1 MGNGR
6 ITWISASDPPTAFP
20 PVADALLEPDG
31 LLAAG
36 GDLSAARVLAAY
48 RQGIF
53 PWYEEGQPLL
63 WWSPDPRCVF
73 LPGGYR
79 LTRRLRRELRKSTL
93 EIRCNTAFAD
103 VVRACAG
110 PRRHQ
115 QGTWITSDMMRAY
128 EQLHRDGWAH
138 SVEIWRDGELVGGLY
153 GLIIGSVL
161 FGESMYSDVPN
172 ASKTALFFLSQLLD
186 DGTLSLIDGQVDSQH
201 LASLGAVMIPRTQFI
216 GLLDQFCEPQNPF
229 ANWPETPVQ
238 VSKLV

>member
-1 MGNGR
+1 
-6 ITWISASDPPTAFP
+6 
-20 PVADALLEPDG
+20 
-31 LLAAG
+31 
-36 GDLSAARVLAAY
+36 
-48 RQGIF
+48 
-53 PWYEEGQPLL
+53 
-63 WWSPDPRCVF
+63 
-73 LPGGYR
+73 
-79 LTRRLRRELRKSTL
+79 
-93 EIRCNTAFAD
+93 
-103 VVRACAG
+103 
-110 PRRHQ
+110 
-115 QGTWITSDMMRAY
+115 MMRAY